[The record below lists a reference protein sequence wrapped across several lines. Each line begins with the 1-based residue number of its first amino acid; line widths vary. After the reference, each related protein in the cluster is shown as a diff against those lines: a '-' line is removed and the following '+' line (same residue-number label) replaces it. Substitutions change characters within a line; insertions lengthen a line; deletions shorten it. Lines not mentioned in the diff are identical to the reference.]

1 MPAYVGFY
9 SAPLVCEAVPQIGC
23 GCRAKPVLARLEQQS
38 DIERA
43 WLHRRGDVIA
53 VEWRREL
60 DVDQQ
65 VGLLRAAPRWR
76 QRHCSRPRCIVIGR
90 ATTPLS
96 MCLIPY

>member
-1 MPAYVGFY
+1 MPAHVGFY

-65 VGLLRAAPRWR
+65 VGLLRAALGGGSGIAAVPAASSSAGLQHR
-76 QRHCSRPRCIVIGR
+76 
-90 ATTPLS
+90 
-96 MCLIPY
+96 